1 MNIGILALT
10 LPLMGAAPM
19 PAPAPPVAI
28 PFTYVKV
35 LGPQGSKTTWY
46 PGTALAL
53 SGANGELVGLRPG
66 YTYRFELAKVG
77 DDGKAVIW
85 PSIEVCGSLVPRP
98 DMNIAEHPIPI
109 ILSEDDIER
118 ILEGHFLTKVYYL
131 EDPDQAVNGAQPLGV
146 PLEATAAD
154 EREALKEA
162 QARGRLMIIVR
173 AGERLWLPDELVRE
187 NVPGTIWVP
196 SAMKTI
202 PVPAM
207 RPFLGYCGVPLFDPL
222 LGPKQLTG
230 ECLYD
235 GGDRKFNLG
244 IGRDNKLYGLEP
256 SDTSMEY
263 NTPSGR
269 KVVSSNRVCICVP
282 RYAVQRFEI
291 APVSQHTFRGPE
303 INKLRTPQITIIQK
317 APPAAVA
324 MIEQPIGRIGSLKP
338 SGLILEQTALVKEVE
353 VGRPAAVANL
363 NGTVVAAQVL
373 ETEDLTVRDD
383 CTLTLV
389 KRMDPPHPKQ
399 IGEVVTF
406 YLSFR
411 NPTSQPMTGVVISDS
426 LTARLEYIE
435 GSAKSSRGAT
445 FTNSPNEAA
454 SVVLRWVI
462 DGTLLPGQSGV
473 ISFRARIR

>member
-10 LPLMGAAPM
+10 LPMMGAAPM
-19 PAPAPPVAI
+19 PVPPPVPAP
-28 PFTYVKV
+28 FTFVKV

-46 PGTALAL
+46 PGTTLAL
-53 SGANGELVGLRPG
+53 SPAISDPVGLRPG
-66 YTYRFELAKVG
+66 YTYRFELAKIG

-98 DMNIAEHPIPI
+98 GMNVNEHPIPI
-109 ILSEDDIER
+109 IFSEDDIDR

-131 EDPDQAVNGAQPLGV
+131 EDPDKAVNGAQPLGV
-146 PLEATAAD
+146 PMEVTAAD
-154 EREALKEA
+154 EREAIKEA
-162 QARGRLMIIVR
+162 RAHGRLMIIVR
-173 AGERLWLPDELVRE
+173 AGERLWLPDELARE

-196 SAMKTI
+196 SAMKTM
-202 PVPAM
+202 PVPYM
-207 RPFLGYCGVPLFDPL
+207 SPCFPHYGVPLFDPL

-235 GGDRKFNLG
+235 GGDRNLNLG
-244 IGRDNKLYGLEP
+244 IGRDSKLYGLEP

-263 NTPSGR
+263 NTPGGR

-291 APVSQHTFRGPE
+291 AAISQHTFRGVE
-303 INKLRTPQITIIQK
+303 ITEQNNPHQTIVQK
-317 APPAAVA
+317 APPVA
-324 MIEQPIGRIGSLKP
+324 LVRIEQPIGRIGSVKP
-338 SGLILEQTALVKEVE
+338 SGLILEQAALVKEVE

-363 NGTVVAAQVL
+363 NGAVVAAQL
-373 ETEDLTVRDD
+373 QETEDLTVRCD
-383 CTLTLV
+383 CTLTLI

-406 YLSFR
+406 YLSYR
-411 NPTSQPMTGVVISDS
+411 NPTSQPMTDVVISDS

-435 GSAKSSRGAT
+435 GSAKSSHGAT
-445 FTNSPNEAA
+445 FTYAPNEAS

-462 DGTLLPGQSGV
+462 DGTLLPGQSGIV
-473 ISFRARIR
+473 SFRARIR